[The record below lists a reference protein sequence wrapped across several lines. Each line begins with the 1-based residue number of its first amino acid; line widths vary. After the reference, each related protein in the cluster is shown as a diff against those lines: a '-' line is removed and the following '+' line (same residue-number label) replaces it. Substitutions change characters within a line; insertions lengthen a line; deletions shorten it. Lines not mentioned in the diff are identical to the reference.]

1 MNQYFASVLVNTD
14 LSLHIERWLINLLM
28 PLIKSYG
35 KAIVHNEC
43 LPVYRSLLGFAYYY
57 RKPDNTHA
65 LSIGIF
71 IYCKMYRF
79 IIAKTIAIEQTYKT
93 RLSRFHNIL

>member
-1 MNQYFASVLVNTD
+1 MAYQPSNESA
-14 LSLHIERWLINLLM
+14 HA
-28 PLIKSYG
+28 PLIKSHG

-43 LPVYRSLLGFAYYY
+43 LPVYRSLLGFANYY

-79 IIAKTIAIEQTYKT
+79 IIAKAIAIEQTYKPGSVVFIIYYN
-93 RLSRFHNIL
+93 LSTTQ

>member
-1 MNQYFASVLVNTD
+1 MAYQPSNESA
-14 LSLHIERWLINLLM
+14 HA

-43 LPVYRSLLGFAYYY
+43 LPVYRYLLGFANYY

-79 IIAKTIAIEQTYKT
+79 IIAKAIAIEQTYKT
-93 RLSRFHNIL
+93 RLSHFHNIL